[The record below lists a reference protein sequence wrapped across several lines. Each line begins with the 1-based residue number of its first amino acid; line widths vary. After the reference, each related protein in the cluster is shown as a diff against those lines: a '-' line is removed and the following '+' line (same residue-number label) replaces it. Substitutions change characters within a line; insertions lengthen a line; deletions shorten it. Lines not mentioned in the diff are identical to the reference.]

1 MKTYSWIL
9 ITIISSNLIMPVNVY
24 AYKYGLGSCL
34 DQDFEQPIWS
44 SIKDENVDGFIF
56 LGDNVYGDQPSGTLS
71 KMKTAYEIQKIKLPS
86 WLMDNEKEIVA
97 IWDDHDYGLNDGGA
111 DYKLKKEAQK
121 MFLNF
126 WNISHSDP
134 RSIREGTYFKKTKN
148 IDGTE
153 VEIIGLDTRYFRSKL
168 LRKRNAYKPN
178 MQPEATILGQ
188 KQWKWLESSMN
199 QTTASIIVILSSIQI
214 LATEH
219 PYEKWANFPL
229 ERKRLLN
236 LISLVSND
244 KTIVAVSGDRH
255 RAGIYRNNHFIE
267 ITASSL
273 NKPGS
278 KDSETDKLLI
288 DKIFPEI
295 NYGILDIEPKKN
307 KITVSIHNR
316 DGLVLNSQIIKL
328 PLEITEA

>member
-1 MKTYSWIL
+1 
-9 ITIISSNLIMPVNVY
+9 
-24 AYKYGLGSCL
+24 
-34 DQDFEQPIWS
+34 
-44 SIKDENVDGFIF
+44 
-56 LGDNVYGDQPSGTLS
+56 
-71 KMKTAYEIQKIKLPS
+71 
-86 WLMDNEKEIVA
+86 MDNEKEIVA
-97 IWDDHDYGLNDGGA
+97 IWDDHDYGLNDGGK

-126 WNISHSDP
+126 WNISPSDP

-148 IDGTE
+148 INGTE

-168 LRKRNAYKPN
+168 LRKGNAYKPN

-188 KQWKWLESSMN
+188 KQWKWFESSMN

-229 ERKRLLN
+229 ERKRLLI
-236 LISLVSND
+236 LISLVSHH
-244 KTIVAVSGDRH
+244 KTVVAVSGDRH
-255 RAGIYRNNHFIE
+255 RAGIYRNNHFVE

-278 KDSETDKLLI
+278 KDSETDRLLI
-288 DKIFPEI
+288 DRIFPEI
-295 NYGILDIEPKKN
+295 NYGILDIEPEKN

-316 DGLVLNSQIIKL
+316 DGLMLNSQIIKL
-328 PLEITEA
+328 PLEKTEA